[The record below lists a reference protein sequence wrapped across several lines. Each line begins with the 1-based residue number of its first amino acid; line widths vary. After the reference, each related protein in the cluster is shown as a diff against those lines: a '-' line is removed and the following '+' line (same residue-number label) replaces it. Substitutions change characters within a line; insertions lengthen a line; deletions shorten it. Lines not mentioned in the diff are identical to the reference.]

1 MIKKVDIKDLN
12 IKSQIHNGYKANV
25 YELENGSI
33 LKVFSPLVLNL
44 YKSCDIQLERK
55 IIESK
60 PIINV
65 PEIIVPEE
73 AVYEN
78 QEFLGYTSKK
88 AEGIDYNTYDDFLTL
103 KDRCNLKQYADEYSK
118 LESII
123 KRGNKEN
130 IVFPDLCS
138 CDNIFID
145 DKGNMSLIDYDGL
158 QIDNFITPIL
168 SSSLGDQDQYFCPKY
183 YDGKIFTSELDKK
196 SLIVLYFLNT
206 FNVDITKVGSRNPIT
221 GEIVTLDD
229 IFELIN
235 LDNCDIQ
242 NKVWKCLQDKY
253 ENEFLED
260 DVYDIA
266 YDYNMVAFP
275 TANKTYLKKL
285 IKK

>member
-103 KDRCNLKQYADEYSK
+103 KDRCNLKQYADEYAK
-118 LESII
+118 LESIV

-158 QIDNFITPIL
+158 QIDNFITPII
-168 SSSLGDQDQYFCPKY
+168 SSSLGDQDQYFCSKY
-183 YDGKIFTSELDKK
+183 CNDKIFTSELDKK

-242 NKVWKCLQDKY
+242 NKVWKCLQSRYK
-253 ENEFLED
+253 NEFLED

-266 YDYNMVAFP
+266 YDYNMIAIP
-275 TANKTYLKKL
+275 ASNGAYMKRL

>member
-33 LKVFSPLVLNL
+33 LKAFSPLVLNL